1 MKISLTSKFTLKTLN
16 TEMMRRLRCIR
27 RREETM
33 GSVKSKRKANMCFR
47 MVQYT
52 TDSGRETKDMAM
64 EFKSGLMGPSMKDI
78 GKIIRL
84 MEKEYSIT

>member
-1 MKISLTSKFTLKTLN
+1 
-16 TEMMRRLRCIR
+16 
-27 RREETM
+27 
-33 GSVKSKRKANMCFR
+33 
-47 MVQYT
+47 MVPYT

-78 GKIIRL
+78 GKTIRL